1 MTDWLKILQT
11 IAPRGK
17 AAILRGMA
25 DAMPALAD
33 EFEINNDLRIAHFLA
48 QAAHESDGFRAVT
61 EYATGAAYEGRRDLG
76 NVKRGDGVRFKGRCP
91 FQLTG
96 RANYKAAGDAL
107 GVDLVGQ
114 PEAAAQFPLAARI
127 AAWYWGTRNLNAL
140 ADRDDLRAITRKI
153 NGGFNGF
160 ESRRAYLVRAKRA
173 LAARERT
180 AVGIVDLPD
189 ADEPAPRSKIA
200 AMQERLRAL
209 GYALGTVD
217 GQIGTATVGAL
228 SAFQHDNDL
237 PVTGELDAATETALW
252 TAEPRPLPAARTEAA
267 ADDLR
272 EKGSSTIATAD
283 QMGTL
288 SRAAGAVIGVKG
300 VVDGAQPAMDALTGV
315 KGLAETASDLA
326 TWAVS
331 HWWLAL
337 LAIIAVWLWFAK
349 DKIIAARLRDHRDA
363 ANLGR

>member
-1 MTDWLKILQT
+1 MTDWLKILQA

-25 DAMPALAD
+25 DAMPSLIEEAKLS
-33 EFEINNDLRIAHFLA
+33 NPLRVAHFLA
-48 QAAHESDGFRAVT
+48 QCAHESDGFAT
-61 EYATGAAYEGRRDLG
+61 AAEYASGAAYEGRGDLG
-76 NVKRGDGVRFKGRCP
+76 NVKRGDGRRFKGRGAI
-91 FQLTG
+91 QLTG
-96 RANYKAAGDAL
+96 RENYQKC
-107 GVDLVGQ
+107 GVAFGLDLIGR
-114 PEAAAQFPLAARI
+114 PEVVETFPLAARVSG
-127 AAWYWGTRNLNAL
+127 WFWVTKGLNRH
-140 ADRDDLRAITRKI
+140 ADADDLRAVTQRV
-153 NGGFNGF
+153 NGGFNGLN
-160 ESRRAYLVRAKRA
+160 SRRAYLVRAKRA
-173 LAARERT
+173 LAAREGA
-180 AVGIVDLPD
+180 AVGIADLPE
-189 ADEPAPRSKIA
+189 AEEPAPRSKVS
-200 AMQERLRAL
+200 AMQERLKAL
-209 GYALGTVD
+209 GYSLGTVD
-217 GQIGTATVGAL
+217 GQIGTATIGAL

-237 PVTGELDAATETALW
+237 PVTGALDAATEVALW
-252 TAEPRPLPAARTEAA
+252 TAEPRPLPAARTEAT

-326 TWAVS
+326 TWAAS

-337 LAIIAVWLWFAK
+337 LAVVAIWMWFAK